1 MPVPNVADGQDDYD
15 SLMEA
20 LECDKE
26 EDTLNCLRQTPSKW
40 VQDALAHTK
49 NPFDYSGI
57 AMASWSPRADG
68 KFLPERP
75 LLAVADD
82 RIAQIPAVLSTTD
95 DEGTWFAWASTN
107 VS

>member
-1 MPVPNVADGQDDYD
+1 MPVPHVKDGQEDYD
-15 SLMEA
+15 FLVKEV
-20 LECDKE
+20 ECDQA
-26 EDTLNCLRQTPSKW
+26 EDTLACLRTINPRW
-40 VQDALAHTK
+40 IQDALALTK
-49 NPFDYSGI
+49 NPFDYSGVAI
-57 AMASWSPRADG
+57 AAWSPRGDG
-68 KFLPERP
+68 DFIPERP